1 LSLLPQVVAA
11 LWLII
16 GGLWLA
22 GGELFALLMGQP
34 FNGTHL
40 GAGLVALVGGL
51 LFGAYILRRLEGVG
65 TPTEEE

>member
-1 LSLLPQVVAA
+1 MLPQVVAA
-11 LWLII
+11 LWLIV

-40 GAGLVALVGGL
+40 GAGLVALVGGVL
-51 LFGAYILRRLEGVG
+51 LGAYTLRRLEGVG
-65 TPTEEE
+65 TPTEED